1 MTNGQTVWEP
11 PIEVVSGPNVPPP
24 STAPRSRNISSDVVA
39 SWREMTAAN
48 GKKYYYNAAT
58 KMSMWEMP
66 SEYAEHLEKMK
77 DPTRVDKEV
86 LEAKFMTMLKEMVA
100 KSSPNTRYLIF

>member
-11 PIEVVSGPNVPPP
+11 PIEAGGASNIPPP
-24 STAPRSRNISSDVVA
+24 PTAPRSRNVGSDVVA

-77 DPTRVDKEV
+77 DPTRVDKDV
-86 LEAKFMTMLKEMVA
+86 LESKFMTMLKEMVA
-100 KSSPNTRYLIF
+100 VALLNS